1 MKYKVSKAKKNEV
14 SIEVTLDI
22 AEWEQEVDNAYNKHK
37 NEYPVEGFRKGKVPR
52 KVIEN
57 TYGPT
62 VFFEEAIAEGF
73 GKAYTQVLS
82 KEKDID
88 PVDAPNL
95 SVKSLDD
102 KGIVIVAVVPVMPEV
117 KLGAYKGLHIHHEP
131 KKITAKDVDAELE
144 RVRAQN
150 VRFVEK
156 QGVIEAGDIA
166 NIDFA
171 GYDGK
176 VQFEGGTAEGY
187 DLEIGSHSFI
197 DNFEDQLLGHKA
209 GDELDVK
216 VTFPANYQAKELA
229 GKPVV
234 FKVKVNVVKSKELP
248 QLNDAFASDVS
259 EFETLQAYKE
269 HIKEHLGEHA
279 VEDAK
284 VATENEIIEAI
295 VKDTQVDVPHALVET
310 ELDNIMHDIE
320 YRLMYQGLKLE
331 DYAKYLGKTVAELR
345 KEREADATK
354 GVKVRLV
361 MQEIVKAENIAVE
374 KAEIDEKI
382 KELAKSAKKTIKEYK
397 ETLTEERISYLRN
410 DILVNKLL
418 TFLVENNK

>member
-1 MKYKVSKAKKNEV
+1 
-14 SIEVTLDI
+14 
-22 AEWEQEVDNAYNKHK
+22 
-37 NEYPVEGFRKGKVPR
+37 
-52 KVIEN
+52 
-57 TYGPT
+57 
-62 VFFEEAIAEGF
+62 
-73 GKAYTQVLS
+73 
-82 KEKDID
+82 
-88 PVDAPNL
+88 
-95 SVKSLDD
+95 
-102 KGIVIVAVVPVMPEV
+102 
-117 KLGAYKGLHIHHEP
+117 
-131 KKITAKDVDAELE
+131 
-144 RVRAQN
+144 
-150 VRFVEK
+150 
-156 QGVIEAGDIA
+156 
-166 NIDFA
+166 
-171 GYDGK
+171 
-176 VQFEGGTAEGY
+176 
-187 DLEIGSHSFI
+187 
-197 DNFEDQLLGHKA
+197 
-209 GDELDVK
+209 
-216 VTFPANYQAKELA
+216 
-229 GKPVV
+229 
-234 FKVKVNVVKSKELP
+234 VVKSKELP

-279 VEDAK
+279 QEDAK

-361 MQEIVKAENIAVE
+361 MQEIVKAENITVE